1 MSNDRQQQQE
11 GRTMTTATVVC
22 RRDGNVTLRVPR
34 ADVRADGTVWY
45 KGNPILDGSAVGAL
59 PKSAAA
65 ELVRSKA
72 WDKIPATMYA
82 RMGVN
87 PSGLELVDDAVELA
101 AARQAAMEYRDAHPE
116 MVEREAISQLF
127 AAAYRSEQHDTDDN
141 QMMRAMRQRS
151 EATSR
156 LAAWRAKYPDAARAE
171 EASELRSRAADKR
184 ELAVGALV
192 YDCDGSLSREM
203 QQERHDCL
211 MREAD
216 DLDAQAAAL

>member
-1 MSNDRQQQQE
+1 
-11 GRTMTTATVVC
+11 
-22 RRDGNVTLRVPR
+22 
-34 ADVRADGTVWY
+34 
-45 KGNPILDGSAVGAL
+45 
-59 PKSAAA
+59 
-65 ELVRSKA
+65 
-72 WDKIPATMYA
+72 
-82 RMGVN
+82 
-87 PSGLELVDDAVELA
+87 VDDAVELA